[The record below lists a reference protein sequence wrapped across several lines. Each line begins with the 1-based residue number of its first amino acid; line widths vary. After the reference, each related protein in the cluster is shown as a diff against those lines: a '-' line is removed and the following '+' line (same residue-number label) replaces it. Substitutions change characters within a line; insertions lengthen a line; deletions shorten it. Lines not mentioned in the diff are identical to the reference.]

1 MNEEQYTVLE
11 IAKEALKKY
20 KVDET
25 EGTLPALKKKIER
38 IIKKYNYE
46 PTSEQKKSVYSKRI
60 AKAYSLEVKNRIVDD
75 LLFDYMIILS
85 KDELLKE
92 IENSNY
98 YKSAVDSNN
107 RIEHELSKFLNKT
120 PEEQNVM
127 IENQKSVT
135 CFNENHPFIREK
147 KMEVMLEALFSKY
160 YTLKIDELID
170 DANKI
175 NSLINDNQSFF
186 DGAELREIAR
196 FNNWESYVEERE

>member
-25 EGTLPALKKKIER
+25 EGVLPALKKKIER
-38 IIKKYNYE
+38 IIKKNNYE
-46 PTSEQKKSVYSKRI
+46 PVSEQKKSIYSKRT
-60 AKAYSLEVKNRIVDD
+60 AKAYSLEVKNRLVDD
-75 LLFDYMIILS
+75 LLFDYMIIMS

-92 IENSNY
+92 IENSNH
-98 YKSAVDSNN
+98 YKSAVNSND
-107 RIEHELSKFLNKT
+107 RIEHEFSKFLNKT

-135 CFNENHPFIREK
+135 CFNENHSFIREK

-175 NSLINDNQSFF
+175 NSLMNDNQAFF

-196 FNNWESYVEERE
+196 FNNWENYVEEK